1 MVVMQAV
8 EARPGVVGKWWYEIH
23 RDDGEYSI
31 EQQSTFSPACICDDG
46 VNHWMGSMHG
56 RRGRA
61 GVVREAACWL
71 VTVKPRAAAA
81 AFASSMMPSSSSVTK
96 VAVPTSTWTSLTPST
111 PPSAPVSGVI
121 LLAPMLAID
130 VNEPSRFLLKAL
142 SYVAPTLAVIPSS
155 STSSER
161 QYRDPDKRKECED
174 DELSISGSTI
184 RIGSASTCVELA
196 KNIRSDFS
204 SISCPFICMIGIED
218 VVVDNAGARDLMEKA
233 PSPDKTLKEYP
244 ALHGLLCE
252 PSPLVD
258 EIHSD
263 LLSWLNKRT
272 S

>member
-1 MVVMQAV
+1 M
-8 EARPGVVGKWWYEIH
+8 
-23 RDDGEYSI
+23 
-31 EQQSTFSPACICDDG
+31 
-46 VNHWMGSMHG
+46 
-56 RRGRA
+56 
-61 GVVREAACWL
+61 
-71 VTVKPRAAAA
+71 
-81 AFASSMMPSSSSVTK
+81 
-96 VAVPTSTWTSLTPST
+96 
-111 PPSAPVSGVI
+111 I

-184 RIGSASTCVELA
+184 CIGSASTCVELA

-204 SISCPFICMIGIED
+204 SISCPFICMIGTED

>member
-1 MVVMQAV
+1 MYLVDGEDRDNNCVPQPSVPPTQYLDAWSFFLMYCLPYRNFGCYESMVVMQAV

-111 PPSAPVSGVI
+111 PPSAP
-121 LLAPMLAID
+121 
-130 VNEPSRFLLKAL
+130 
-142 SYVAPTLAVIPSS
+142 
-155 STSSER
+155 ER
-161 QYRDPDKRKECED
+161 EFQE
-174 DELSISGSTI
+174 
-184 RIGSASTCVELA
+184 
-196 KNIRSDFS
+196 
-204 SISCPFICMIGIED
+204 
-218 VVVDNAGARDLMEKA
+218 
-233 PSPDKTLKEYP
+233 
-244 ALHGLLCE
+244 
-252 PSPLVD
+252 
-258 EIHSD
+258 
-263 LLSWLNKRT
+263 
-272 S
+272 